1 MASKAISL
9 RVPTER
15 LALIE
20 RAAATRGQNRTEFM
34 IESACNAAAAA
45 LGERVLFEL
54 DDAEYSAFVEALN
67 APARQNERLRALL
80 ARPAPW
86 D

>member
-45 LGERVLFEL
+45 LGERQLFEL
-54 DDAEYSAFVEALN
+54 DDAAYAAFVEALN
-67 APARQNERLRALL
+67 APEKPNERLRSLL
-80 ARPAPW
+80 VRRAPW